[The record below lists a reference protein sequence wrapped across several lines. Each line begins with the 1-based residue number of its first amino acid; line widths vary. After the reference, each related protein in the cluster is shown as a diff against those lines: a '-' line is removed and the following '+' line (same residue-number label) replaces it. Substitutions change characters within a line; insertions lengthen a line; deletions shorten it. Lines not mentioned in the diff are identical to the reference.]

1 MCGLTGFYIDE
12 SHSSKASLDLINAMT
27 GSLSHRGPDDSGT
40 WIDSQKVIA
49 LGHRRLSIL
58 DLSSAGHQPMSID
71 NNNFTIA
78 YNGEIYNHL
87 ELRALLEKQIKS
99 LLWLGTSDTETL
111 LVAFN
116 TWGIEATL
124 KKIRGMFAIALWDN
138 KYDRLHLIRDR
149 FGEKPL
155 YYGWIKCGA
164 KNIFAFGSE
173 LKSLSAFEGFNNK
186 VSKSALKEYFKY
198 MYVPCPFSIYENIY
212 KLEPGCILTIDQ
224 AATSKPSKVPLHSAS
239 NAIVNHEN
247 LSLNRWYDLKTA
259 IDKDDNLY
267 SDEAEAADSLE
278 RELKNVISLQSIS
291 DVPLGAFLS
300 GGVDSSAIVSLMQQ
314 ESMKP
319 TKTFT
324 IGFEDPQY
332 DESQYALE
340 VANYLGTDHTELIV
354 TSEDALS
361 IIPDLPEI
369 YDEPFADSSQIPT
382 YFVCKSAKQEVTVAL
397 SGDAG
402 DELFGGYNRHI
413 TAPLLWKKINWLPF
427 AARKYLGKILMSIP
441 RSMWDGIIN
450 SIPLR
455 TQSSFV
461 HLGDKVHKTASRLN
475 NVKSIDDLYLSL
487 LVEPDVD
494 SLLIES
500 GQNYPIFI
508 DDPLPKTKMGD
519 PSSRMMFRDIQS
531 YLADDILCKV
541 DRAAMSVSLETRVP
555 FLDHRIVELAWRMPI
570 SMKIK
575 GREGKSILRNILYKN
590 VPKSLI
596 ERPKAGFSIPLAEW
610 LREPLRDWAEE
621 LLDPARVKKEG
632 YLQSDYIQSIWQ
644 EHLEGKKDWTNK
656 LWSILMFQSW
666 LDHTAK

>member
-12 SHSSKASLDLINAMT
+12 SHSSETSLNLINAMT
-27 GSLSHRGPDDSGT
+27 GSLSHRGPDSSGT
-40 WIDSQKVIA
+40 WIDSRKVIA
-49 LGHRRLSIL
+49 MGHRRLSIL
-58 DLSSAGHQPMSID
+58 DLSTAGHQPMTID
-71 NNNFTIA
+71 NNNYTIA

-87 ELRALLEKQIKS
+87 ELRVLLEKEFTSIS
-99 LLWLGTSDTETL
+99 WLGTSDTETL

-116 TWGIEATL
+116 AWGIEKTL

-138 KYDRLHLIRDR
+138 KNDRLHLIRDR

-155 YYGWIKCGA
+155 YYGWIKCGT

-173 LKSLSAFEGFNNK
+173 LKSLSAFEGFHNK
-186 VSKSALKEYFKY
+186 ISKSALKEYFKY

-212 KLEPGCILTIDQ
+212 KLEPGCILQIDK
-224 AATSKPSKVPLHSAS
+224 AASSEPSKVPLHSVS
-239 NAIVNHEN
+239 HSLVKHEN
-247 LSLNRWYDLKTA
+247 LSLNRWYDLKKV
-259 IDKDDNLY
+259 IDEDNNLY
-267 SDEAEAADSLE
+267 SDELEAADSLE
-278 RELKNVISLQSIS
+278 SELKNVISLQSIS

-314 ESMKP
+314 ESMEP

-324 IGFEDPQY
+324 IGFEDPRY
-332 DESQYALE
+332 DESKYASE
-340 VANYLGTDHTELIV
+340 VANHLGTDHTELIV
-354 TSEDALS
+354 TSKDALS
-361 IIPDLPEI
+361 IIPDLPKI

-413 TAPLLWKKINWLPF
+413 TAPILWKKINWLPF
-427 AARKYLGKILMSIP
+427 PIRKILGKILMSIP
-441 RSMWDGIIN
+441 ISKWDGIIN
-450 SIPLR
+450 SILGKGK
-455 TQSSFV
+455 QSFL
-461 HLGDKVHKTASRLN
+461 HFGDKVHKTASRLN
-475 NVKSIDDLYLSL
+475 NVKSIDDLYRSL
-487 LVEPDVD
+487 LEEPDID
-494 SLLIES
+494 SLIAES
-500 GQNYPIFI
+500 ADSHPIFL
-508 DDPLPKTKMGD
+508 DDPLPLIKMDD

-531 YLADDILCKV
+531 YLTDDILCKV

-555 FLDHRIVELAWRMPI
+555 FLDHKIVELAWRIPL

-575 GREGKSILRNILYKN
+575 GDEGKSILRNILYKN

-610 LREPLRDWAEE
+610 LREPLRDWAEA
-621 LLDPARVKKEG
+621 LLDPSRLEAEG
-632 YLQSDYIQSIWQ
+632 YLNSDYIQIIWK
-644 EHLEGKKDWTNK
+644 EHLEGKKNWTNR

-666 LDHTAK
+666 LDQSAK